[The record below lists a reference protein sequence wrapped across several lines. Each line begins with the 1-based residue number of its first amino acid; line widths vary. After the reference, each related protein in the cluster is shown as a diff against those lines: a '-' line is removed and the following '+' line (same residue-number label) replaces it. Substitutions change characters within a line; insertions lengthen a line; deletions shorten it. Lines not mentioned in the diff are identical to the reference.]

1 MSLCVPLQVRLEK
14 RRFNLLFFSRSFVHL
29 SFWVA
34 GDFATDDA
42 TPDVAVL
49 LDHRRSR
56 LGWSHL
62 NKVVI
67 GDYGDGYDDYC

>member
-14 RRFNLLFFSRSFVHL
+14 KVRLPVFFRSFVHL

-62 NKVVI
+62 
-67 GDYGDGYDDYC
+67 DLR

>member
-14 RRFNLLFFSRSFVHL
+14 KVRLPVFFRYLVHL

-34 GDFATDDA
+34 GDFAADDA

-62 NKVVI
+62 DKVVI
-67 GDYGDGYDDYC
+67 GDDGDGYDDYC